1 MKAGLD
7 GGELEMEE
15 RGQME
20 KPLRDLIEIIHFTEN
35 VALKIHSVLD
45 EADIYRAVI
54 EEFVKSKRYN
64 VSIVLLTDGGSKLR
78 IAGTSITP
86 KKLKMG
92 EKVSGLRLKDF
103 KINLNKSNVYGQV
116 IREEKT
122 VQVNSRELMSELFLR
137 PLVHLLSKIIDFD
150 KNEKSIVTPLKLH
163 GKIIGALTMSST
175 DLAEH
180 FIPSVKNLAQ
190 HISNALELDAHRR
203 VLEENEQKLRA
214 IIDTSPDTIVWVDTT
229 GKITLVNRKGF
240 EITGFSKK
248 DLIGKNFMDAE
259 VLTQESKEKTQ
270 KAFMKRLEG
279 INTPPYEVKIMTKN
293 GEIIP
298 FEISASPIFEG
309 DKVVG
314 VQAIFRDLRERKKME
329 EQLRQYSERLE
340 DLVEEGTKEL
350 RESEKRYSVLV
361 EEASDGVVIVQ
372 DEKIVFINKKAA
384 EIAGYARDEL
394 IGHSFDEFLD
404 EKTSLEMKKLY
415 MGRMRGEKV
424 PTLREIEIPSKT
436 GRSIAIE
443 TSARL
448 INYHGRPADFAIM
461 RDISERKRAE
471 EERLKLEKLAAI
483 GELATMVG
491 HDLRNPLQSIENATY
506 VLNNELQRLASSTP
520 IPRKVMEMLRVI
532 NDAINYADD
541 IIRDLQDFS
550 GTKHP
555 IFEKNAVNAIVKEV
569 LSTVETPKNVE
580 LIMELGCLPKI
591 EVDKDMIKRVF
602 LNLATNGVQAMEEK
616 GGFLIVSTKETK
628 NFIEVSF
635 KDTGIGIPKE
645 NMGKLFTP
653 FFTTRAQGMGMGLA
667 VCKKLINSHGGSIE
681 TESEEGKGSTF
692 TVKLPVQQETEVKN
706 IDKE

>member
-1 MKAGLD
+1 MKASFD

-15 RGQME
+15 RRQME

-35 VALKIHSVLD
+35 VSLEIHSVLD
-45 EADIYRAVI
+45 EADIYRIVI

-92 EKVSGLRLKDF
+92 EKVSGLRLKEF

-116 IREEKT
+116 IREGKT
-122 VQVNSRELMSELFLR
+122 VQVNSRDLMTELFSR

-150 KNEKSIVTPLKLH
+150 KNERSIVTPLKPH

-203 VLEENEQKLRA
+203 ALEENEQKLRT
-214 IIDTSPDTIVWVDTT
+214 IIDTSPDAIVWLDTT
-229 GKITLVNRKGF
+229 GKITLVNRKGL

-259 VLTQESKEKTQ
+259 VLAQESKEKTQ

-309 DKVVG
+309 GKVVG
-314 VQAIFRDLRERKKME
+314 VQSIFRDLRERKKME

-340 DLVEEGTKEL
+340 DLVEERTKEL

-361 EEASDGVVIVQ
+361 EEASDGVVIIQ
-372 DEKIVFINKKAA
+372 DEKIVFINRRAA
-384 EIAGYARDEL
+384 EIVGYARDEL

-404 EKTSLEMKKLY
+404 EKTSLEMKELY
-415 MGRMRGEKV
+415 MGRMQGEKV

-461 RDISERKRAE
+461 RDISKRKQAE
-471 EERLKLEKLAAI
+471 EKRLRLEKLAAI

-506 VLNNELQRLASSTP
+506 VLNNELQCPNSSTP
-520 IPRKVMEMLRVI
+520 IPRKTMEMLQVI
-532 NDAINYADD
+532 NDSVNYADK
-541 IIRDLQDFS
+541 IIRDLQEFS
-550 GTKHP
+550 GIKNP
-555 IFEKNAVNAIVKEV
+555 KLEKNDVNAIVKEV
-569 LSTVETPKNVE
+569 LSRVETPKNVE
-580 LIMELGCLPKI
+580 LIMELGCLPEIKL
-591 EVDKDMIKRVF
+591 DRDMIERVL
-602 LNLATNGVQAMEEK
+602 LNLATNGVQAMKEK
-616 GGFLIVSTKETK
+616 GGPLIVSTKETK
-628 NFIEVSF
+628 NFVEVSF
-635 KDTGIGIPKE
+635 KDAGIGIPKE
-645 NMGKLFTP
+645 NVEKLFTP
-653 FFTTRAQGMGMGLA
+653 FFTTKAQGMGMGLA
-667 VCKKLINSHGGSIE
+667 ICKKLIDSHDGSIE
-681 TESEEGKGSTF
+681 TESEEGKGSIF
-692 TVKLPVQQETEVKN
+692 TVKLPIQQKWR
-706 IDKE
+706 